1 MPEWPPI
8 PPAACLAGCGGAFRR
23 YAGRESA
30 PNDRMTGLA
39 LKMLFGDTAKYLM
52 LVAGL
57 FFATF
62 LIVQQA
68 SVFCGLMMWTTST
81 LKNVGA
87 PIFVVEERV
96 EQINEINPLRDT
108 DVSRVRSV
116 AAVRWAMPLYSGI
129 QRVRLESGSFKTV
142 QLLGIDAATLAGGP
156 VRMIEGKLEDL
167 RLPNTV
173 VIDELAVTR
182 LSEDKDRP
190 IKVGDRFEINDIEAR
205 VVGICQAMRSFT
217 GGPYIWTTYERALQY
232 TPASRKMLSAV
243 IAAPVAGVTPAEAAA
258 EITRRTGLRAYVNEG
273 FGGNP
278 DDFNS
283 STVWWYV
290 KNTGIPVSFG
300 TTVVI
305 GFIVGIAIACQ
316 TFYAFV
322 LDNLKHLGAL
332 KAMGMSNF
340 RLSMML
346 FIQSATVGL
355 IGFGIGLLATSAF
368 AYVSIQNEQPPFVM
382 PWQIPVATFAVIQ
395 VICMVAALLGVIRLG
410 FYEPAMVFRA

>member
-1 MPEWPPI
+1 MI
-8 PPAACLAGCGGAFRR
+8 
-23 YAGRESA
+23 
-30 PNDRMTGLA
+30 GLA

-116 AAVRWAMPLYSGI
+116 TAVRWAMPLFSGI
-129 QRVRLESGSFKTV
+129 QRVRLESGAFKTV
-142 QLLGIDAATLAGGP
+142 QLLGIDAASLAGGP
-156 VRMIEGKLEDL
+156 VRMIEGNLEDL

-182 LSEDKDRP
+182 LSEDPENP

-205 VVGICQAMRSFT
+205 VVGICKAMRSFT
-217 GGPYIWTTYERALQY
+217 GGPYLWTTYERALQY
-232 TPASRKMLSAV
+232 TPPSRKMLSAV
-243 IAAPVAGVTPAEAAA
+243 IAAPIEGMSADDAAA
-258 EITRRTGLRAYVNEG
+258 EITRKTGLRAYVNRG
-273 FGGNP
+273 FGDNP
-278 DDFNS
+278 DDFN
-283 STVWWYV
+283 TATIWWYV
-290 KNTGIPVSFG
+290 KNTGIPISFG
-300 TTVVI
+300 TTVMI
-305 GFIVGIAIACQ
+305 GFIVGVAIACQ

-332 KAMGMSNF
+332 KAMGMTNF
-340 RLSMML
+340 RLSLML
-346 FIQSATVGL
+346 VIQSATVGV
-355 IGFGIGLLATSAF
+355 IGFGVGLLATSAF
-368 AYVSIQNEQPPFVM
+368 AYAALQNEQPPFVM
-382 PWQIPVATFAVIQ
+382 PWQIPVAAFGVIQ
-395 VICMVAALLGVIRLG
+395 LICMLAALMGVIRLSL
-410 FYEPAMVFRA
+410 YEPAMVFRA

>member
-1 MPEWPPI
+1 MI
-8 PPAACLAGCGGAFRR
+8 
-23 YAGRESA
+23 
-30 PNDRMTGLA
+30 GLA

-68 SVFCGLMMWTTST
+68 SVFCGLMRWTTAT
-81 LKNVGA
+81 LKNVAA

-96 EQINEINPLRDT
+96 EQINETNPMRDT
-108 DVSRVRSV
+108 DVARVRSV
-116 AAVRWAMPLYSGI
+116 SAVRWAMPLYSGI
-129 QRVRLESGSFKTV
+129 QRVRLANGAFKTV
-142 QLLGIDAATLAGGP
+142 QLIGIDAASLAGAPG
-156 VRMIEGKLEDL
+156 RMVAGKLADL

-173 VIDELAVTR
+173 VIDELAVER
-182 LSEDKDRP
+182 LSLDRANP
-190 IKVGDRFEINDIEAR
+190 IGIGSIFEINDVEAR

-243 IAAPVAGVTPAEAAA
+243 IAAPIEGMTTDEAVR
-258 EITRRTGLRAYVNEG
+258 EIEKQTGLRAYVNRD
-273 FGGNP
+273 FGDNNK
-278 DDFNS
+278 DFNT

-290 KNTGIPVSFG
+290 KNTGIPISFG

-305 GFIVGIAIACQ
+305 GFIVGVAIACQ

-340 RLSMML
+340 RLSVML
-346 FIQSATVGL
+346 IFQALTVGM
-355 IGFGIGLLATSAF
+355 IGFGLGLLATSFF
-368 AYVSIQNEQPPFVM
+368 ALGAIENSQPPFYM
-382 PWQIPVATFAVIQ
+382 PWQIPVAAFCVIQ
-395 VICMVAALLGVIRLG
+395 VICMLAALLGIIRLSL
-410 FYEPAMVFRA
+410 YEPAMVFRA

>member
-1 MPEWPPI
+1 MI
-8 PPAACLAGCGGAFRR
+8 
-23 YAGRESA
+23 
-30 PNDRMTGLA
+30 GLA

-68 SVFCGLMMWTTST
+68 SVFCGLMRWTTAT

-96 EQINEINPLRDT
+96 EQVNETNPMRDT
-108 DVSRVRSV
+108 DVARVRSV
-116 AAVRWAMPLYSGI
+116 SAVRWAMPLYSGI
-129 QRVRLESGSFKTV
+129 QRVRLEDGSFKTV
-142 QLLGIDAATLAGGP
+142 QLIGIDAASLAGAPG
-156 VRMIEGKLEDL
+156 RMVAGNLEDL

-173 VIDELAVTR
+173 VIDELATTR
-182 LSEDKDRP
+182 LSSNPRDPSKK
-190 IKVGDRFEINDIEAR
+190 IKIGDQFEINDVEAR
-205 VVGICQAMRSFT
+205 VVGICKAMRSFT

-232 TPASRKMLSAV
+232 TPTSRKMLTAV
-243 IAAPVAGVTPAEAAA
+243 IAAPVEGMTSGQAAA
-258 EITRRTGLRAYVNEG
+258 EIERTTGLRAYVNRD
-273 FGGNP
+273 FGDNP
-278 DDFNS
+278 KDFNTA
-283 STVWWYV
+283 TVWWYV
-290 KNTGIPVSFG
+290 KNTGIPISFG

-305 GFIVGIAIACQ
+305 GFIVGVAIACQ

-346 FIQSATVGL
+346 LVQALTVGI
-355 IGFGIGLLATSAF
+355 IGFGLGLLATSGF
-368 AYVSIQNEQPPFVM
+368 AMGAINNGQPPFYM
-382 PWQIPVATFAVIQ
+382 PWQIPVAAFLAVQ
-395 VICMVAALLGVIRLG
+395 LICMLAALMGIIRLG
-410 FYEPAMVFRA
+410 LYEPAMVFRA

>member
-1 MPEWPPI
+1 MI
-8 PPAACLAGCGGAFRR
+8 
-23 YAGRESA
+23 
-30 PNDRMTGLA
+30 GLA

-62 LIVQQA
+62 LMVEQA

-96 EQINEINPLRDT
+96 EQVNEINPLRDT

-116 AAVRWAMPLYSGI
+116 SAVKWAMPLYSGI

-142 QLLGIDAATLAGGP
+142 QLVGIDAASLAGGP
-156 VRMIEGKLEDL
+156 ARMVQGNLEDL

-173 VIDELAVTR
+173 VIDELATTR
-182 LSEDKDRP
+182 LADDPKNP
-190 IKVGDRFEINDIEAR
+190 IKIGDRFEINDIEAR
-205 VVGICQAMRSFT
+205 VVGICKAMRSFT
-217 GGPYIWTTYERALQY
+217 GGPYLWTTYERALQY
-232 TPASRKMLSAV
+232 TPSSRKMLSAV
-243 IAAPVAGVTPAEAAA
+243 IAAPIQGLTPAEAAA

-278 DDFNS
+278 NDFNT

-290 KNTGIPVSFG
+290 KNTGIPISFG
-300 TTVVI
+300 TTVFI

-340 RLSMML
+340 RLSIML
-346 FIQSATVGL
+346 LIQSSVAGIV
-355 IGFGIGLLATSAF
+355 GFGIGLLATSAF
-368 AYVSIQNEQPPFVM
+368 AYGAIQNQQPPFVM
-382 PWQIPVATFAVIQ
+382 PWQIPVVAFGVIQ
-395 VICMVAALLGVIRLG
+395 FICMIAALMGIIRLSL
-410 FYEPAMVFRA
+410 YEPAMVFRA

>member
-1 MPEWPPI
+1 MI
-8 PPAACLAGCGGAFRR
+8 
-23 YAGRESA
+23 
-30 PNDRMTGLA
+30 GLA

-68 SVFCGLMMWTTST
+68 SVFCGLMRWTTAT

-96 EQINEINPLRDT
+96 EQVNETNPMRDT
-108 DVSRVRSV
+108 DVARIRSV
-116 AAVRWAMPLYSGI
+116 SAVRWAMPLYSGI
-129 QRVRLESGSFKTV
+129 QRVRLEDGSFKTV
-142 QLLGIDAATLAGGP
+142 QLIGIDAASLAGAPG
-156 VRMIEGKLEDL
+156 RMVEGNLEDL

-173 VIDELAVTR
+173 VIDELATTR
-182 LSEDKDRP
+182 LSSNPRDPSKK
-190 IKVGDRFEINDIEAR
+190 IKIGDQFEINDVEAR
-205 VVGICQAMRSFT
+205 VVGICKAMRSFT

-232 TPASRKMLSAV
+232 TPTSRKMLTAV
-243 IAAPVAGVTPAEAAA
+243 IATPIEGMTTEQAAA
-258 EITRRTGLRAYVNEG
+258 EIERTTGLRAYVNRD
-273 FGGNP
+273 FGDNSK
-278 DDFNS
+278 DFNTA
-283 STVWWYV
+283 TVWWYV
-290 KNTGIPVSFG
+290 KNTGIPISFG

-305 GFIVGIAIACQ
+305 GFIVGVAIACQ

-346 FIQSATVGL
+346 LIQALTVGF
-355 IGFGIGLLATSAF
+355 IGFGLGLLATSGF
-368 AYVSIQNEQPPFVM
+368 AMGAINNGQPPFYM
-382 PWQIPVATFAVIQ
+382 PWQIPVAAFLAVQI
-395 VICMVAALLGVIRLG
+395 ICMLAALMGIIRLG
-410 FYEPAMVFRA
+410 LYEPAMVFRA